1 MSFIA
6 VSSFKNG
13 KYPHSTNDDGK
24 SNTYYFLRLGEVY
37 YIHAEAEARQGG
49 NHLAAA
55 RTSLQTVLDAHV
67 PGVYDVSTI
76 PDNQLL
82 EMIRQHKWIDL
93 LFENQEEW
101 YDMIRYY
108 KHGDLDITTIR
119 PNIKSDKQLILPIP
133 QSAKAGNNLLIEN
146 P

>member
-1 MSFIA
+1 
-6 VSSFKNG
+6 
-13 KYPHSTNDDGK
+13 
-24 SNTYYFLRLGEVY
+24 
-37 YIHAEAEARQGG
+37 
-49 NHLAAA
+49 
-55 RTSLQTVLDAHV
+55 LDAHV

>member
-1 MSFIA
+1 MSREY
-6 VSSFKNG
+6 VEK
-13 KYPHSTNDDGK
+13 
-24 SNTYYFLRLGEVY
+24 L
-37 YIHAEAEARQGG
+37 
-49 NHLAAA
+49 
-55 RTSLQTVLDAHV
+55 
-67 PGVYDVSTI
+67 
-76 PDNQLL
+76 QLL
-82 EMIRQHKWIDL
+82 MKYIDL